1 MSYSI
6 ASAFPPMSGGFP
18 FPQGFPFSPQTTSSP
33 FSQPPFNNA
42 MGCEAPPQIGGFCGM
57 PKPPKTDCFTPM
69 KRHHGGRHHGMHGM
83 HRRHV
88 GGHHGMGNYGMM
100 GARDNCRGG
109 NSMFASYGS
118 TNQYANQYT
127 NPIVASNYD
136 ATLGANAFASASA
149 SASASVVNGVPTY
162 DYNYSTSPTTANASA
177 FASATAGVPADPNL
191 AAILAMLGNSGY
203 SLTNATAT
211 STPFDP
217 NALAYADTTGGGLP
231 SYLTEP
237 GYSPAS
243 DPYLSQ
249 ALASYQSQPS

>member
-1 MSYSI
+1 
-6 ASAFPPMSGGFP
+6 
-18 FPQGFPFSPQTTSSP
+18 
-33 FSQPPFNNA
+33 
-42 MGCEAPPQIGGFCGM
+42 MG
-57 PKPPKTDCFTPM
+57 
-69 KRHHGGRHHGMHGM
+69 H
-83 HRRHV
+83 HRRDKYNHCEPNNQFSMF
-88 GGHHGMGNYGMM
+88 GSQQ
-100 GARDNCRGG
+100 
-109 NSMFASYGS
+109 SMFAIQGNYAGTSCGMS
-118 TNQYANQYT
+118 MPNCSGNGATGVPKFVTSMMQDFKKAFGNMGGAFDVGQSFPMNYANAGSSAYAPFDASTLAPYQGIAPSPFMGGYNLPPYQGSQYMG
-127 NPIVASNYD
+127 NGYD
-136 ATLGANAFASASA
+136 TLPQYLGGATATANAT
-149 SASASVVNGVPTY
+149 ASVNGLPTY